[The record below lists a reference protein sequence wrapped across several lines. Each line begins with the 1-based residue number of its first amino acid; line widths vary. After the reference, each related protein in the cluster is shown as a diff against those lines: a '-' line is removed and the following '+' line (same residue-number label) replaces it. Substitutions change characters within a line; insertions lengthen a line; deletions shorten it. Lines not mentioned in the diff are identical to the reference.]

1 MSLIYRYWDSVTKE
15 MVESS
20 TELAT
25 NTVFDRKLELTAIIS
40 NQEVTPADAVARDL
54 HELPKRIAKQQKT
67 ATTDDPWQMWRYYN
81 NAQVACEVLAGTA
94 DAETLAA
101 FEEMLAENKLS
112 DSDYYGAMTTQ
123 AFAEWLIGLNREFK
137 LMGLR
142 LEAERIR
149 QRRELNGSL

>member
-1 MSLIYRYWDSVTKE
+1 MSKQYHYKDLVSEAVITSDQPLLSNGLVLILTVDLPNSPEQNEVK
-15 MVESS
+15 S
-20 TELAT
+20 LALL
-25 NTVFDRKLELTAIIS
+25 D
-40 NQEVTPADAVARDL
+40 
-54 HELPKRIAKQQKT
+54 LPKLIAKQQKA

-81 NAQVACEVLAGTA
+81 NAQAACEVLAGTA

-137 LMGLR
+137 LLGLR

>member
-1 MSLIYRYWDSVTKE
+1 MSKQYHYKDLVSEAVITSDQPLLSNGLVLI
-15 MVESS
+15 
-20 TELAT
+20 
-25 NTVFDRKLELTAIIS
+25 LTADLPNS
-40 NQEVTPADAVARDL
+40 PEQNEVKSLALLD
-54 HELPKRIAKQQKT
+54 LPKLIAKQQKA

-149 QRRELNGSL
+149 QRRELKRSL

>member
-1 MSLIYRYWDSVTKE
+1 MSKQYHYKDLVSEDVITSDQPLLSNGLVLI
-15 MVESS
+15 
-20 TELAT
+20 
-25 NTVFDRKLELTAIIS
+25 LTADLPNS
-40 NQEVTPADAVARDL
+40 PEQNEVKSLPLLD
-54 HELPKRIAKQQKT
+54 LPKLIAKQQKA

-81 NAQVACEVLAGTA
+81 NAQAACEVLAGTA